1 MGSDSFS
8 VRNLSKTHREEEARA
23 EAKGLL
29 RGSLKFN
36 AVVMRRVARRVQ
48 QGRIA

>member
-8 VRNLSKTHREEEARA
+8 VRDLSKTYREEEARA
-23 EAKGLL
+23 AAKGLL

-36 AVVMRRVARRVQ
+36 AVVMRRVAQRVRKGQ
-48 QGRIA
+48 IA